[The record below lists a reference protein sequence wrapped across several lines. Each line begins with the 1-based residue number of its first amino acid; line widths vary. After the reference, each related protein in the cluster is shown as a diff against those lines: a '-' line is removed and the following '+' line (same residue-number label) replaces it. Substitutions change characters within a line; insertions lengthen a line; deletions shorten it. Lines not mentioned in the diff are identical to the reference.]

1 LIDKAWSHVKTPDS
15 SLGGKESANIVTNIM
30 KDKNNFLMGLNK
42 TEKKRRKERK
52 LNSASRSLYTLAAVI
67 IKFKN
72 TIV

>member
-42 TEKKRRKERK
+42 TEKKGRKKIMKNKTRKE
-52 LNSASRSLYTLAAVI
+52 
-67 IKFKN
+67 IKFGKAKFIYPCSCN
-72 TIV
+72 Y